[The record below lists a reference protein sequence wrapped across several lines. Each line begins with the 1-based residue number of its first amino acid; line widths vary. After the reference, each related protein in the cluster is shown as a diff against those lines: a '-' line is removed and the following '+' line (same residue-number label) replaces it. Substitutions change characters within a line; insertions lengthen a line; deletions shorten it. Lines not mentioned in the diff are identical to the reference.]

1 MATTSKTPNNQS
13 NMPPKTPT
21 NKPSALSN
29 LLQSAKKSAMKK
41 SSLGVNG
48 EAPSTS
54 TLLAS
59 SSFIRRKSYDLNR
72 SLSKPLSY
80 KPHAGKIKPF
90 DIEAKTALFKS
101 SLNTNL
107 NETKV
112 IDKTTTTNNLNLA
125 GKINLEKPTSSIFKS
140 GRVEKKHRDS
150 TKTKKLN
157 KGEKKEKKRR
167 DDEMNGI
174 TGSDENRNPLV
185 A

>member
-1 MATTSKTPNNQS
+1 MKT
-13 NMPPKTPT
+13 
-21 NKPSALSN
+21 
-29 LLQSAKKSAMKK
+29 
-41 SSLGVNG
+41 SLGANG
-48 EAPSTS
+48 EAPSMS

-72 SLSKPLSY
+72 SLSKQLSY

-112 IDKTTTTNNLNLA
+112 VDKTTTATNNLNVA
-125 GKINLEKPTSSIFKS
+125 VKMNLEKRTSSIFKS
-140 GRVEKKHRDS
+140 GRVEKKSSRDN
-150 TKTKKLN
+150 TKTKKLS
-157 KGEKKEKKRR
+157 KDEKKEKKRR
-167 DDEMNGI
+167 DDNEIN
-174 TGSDENRNPLV
+174 GSDENRNPLV